1 MTLTINP
8 CRACR
13 EKHQDDCNINTIN
26 DCVAETAAA
35 FAGIPN
41 NSVVEGTPSGAN
53 WYGCMSDLMTS
64 QGRDFTNLRLDV
76 APVFVQTPH
85 HFPHLLASNGG
96 DKAAALRACKEACAT
111 SRSNSVCQEHCVTD
125 HNAVDVLK
133 NSPKPCAPVPRGGV
147 PQALPSLWDAA
158 NCDPR
163 SKENYTALS
172 QGSPSPP
179 PTPQK
184 PMKLSVGF
192 WIGFVLVAIALS
204 FVLAVFLP
212 TLYTPNLN
220 QSGK

>member
-26 DCVAETAAA
+26 DCVAETTAA

-41 NSVVEGTPSGAN
+41 NSVVEGTPLGAN
-53 WYGCMSDLMTS
+53 WYGCMSDLMAN

-85 HFPHLLASNGG
+85 YFPHLLASNGG
-96 DKAAALRACKEACAT
+96 DKAAALRACQDACATT

-125 HNAVDVLK
+125 HNSIDVLK
-133 NSPKPCAPVPRGGV
+133 DPPKPCAPVPRGGV
-147 PQALPSLWDAA
+147 PQALPSLWDAE

-163 SKENYTALS
+163 SKENYTVPS
-172 QGSPSPP
+172 HKSPSPT
-179 PTPQK
+179 PTK

-192 WIGFVLVAIALS
+192 WIGFVLVAITLS
-204 FVLAVFLP
+204 FVLAVFLQ
-212 TLYTPNLN
+212 TLYAPNLN
-220 QSGK
+220 QPGT